1 MIGLNQCTPVGT
13 PGAKDTGSPDEE
25 KLGGGTAQGVPQSSG
40 SAQVAVPRGKKE
52 GPSLQHLDV
61 GGQPLTDKK
70 SIVNLLASTL
80 EDISSAEQLNP
91 VFQKIKSQSERR
103 RLDFRSEGKEDYN
116 VPFSLSE
123 LKEALK
129 KSKDS
134 AVGPDNIHYQFLKRL
149 PESGLNVLLNFYNTS
164 IV

>member
-1 MIGLNQCTPVGT
+1 MKNAKRSSWHDFCSTLNSK
-13 PGAKDTGSPDEE
+13 AKATTVWRAIRRI
-25 KLGGGTAQGVPQSSG
+25 K
-40 SAQVAVPRGKKE
+40 GKKE
-52 GPSLQHLDV
+52 GPSLQHLDA

-80 EDISSAEQLNP
+80 KDISSAENLNP
-91 VFQKIKSQSERR
+91 AFKDVKTHSERR

-116 VPFSLSE
+116 VPFSMFE

-149 PESGLNVLLNFYNTS
+149 VLKIS
-164 IV
+164 